1 MAALTA
7 RRKRTDAPPE
17 HPAPPPTR
25 NTAVLVG
32 FTAVTNLADGVAKM
46 ALPLLAAQRTDAP
59 LQITAVALTFTLPWL
74 LFALH
79 IGVLADR
86 VDRRRL
92 LWAANALRMAAMG
105 GLTVAAATQGPAL
118 PQLLVA
124 GTVLGIADV
133 LAATSASALVP
144 AAVPPAR
151 RERANAW
158 MVGAETVGQ
167 EFAGPFVGG
176 LLLAAGTSLALGLT
190 GVAYAL
196 AALSLLL
203 LAGRFRPAPPPS
215 GTVALPTRRR
225 VAEGLGFLWRDPVLR
240 TLSLVVAVLASV
252 WGAWLGLMPLHAT
265 TAMELGPR
273 EYGVLL
279 SALGVGGLVGAVSV
293 TWVNRLLGVRRAML
307 ADLLGTAAMVALP
320 ALTTNIWAVAAG
332 ALLGGTGGT
341 LWSVNA
347 RTLAQRRV
355 PDAMLGRYS
364 AAARMFTF
372 GAMPVGTALAGVLA
386 AAGGPRPAFGVF
398 AAAALATLYPFLK
411 HLTGAALRS

>member
-7 RRKRTDAPPE
+7 RRTRTDAPPE
-17 HPAPPPTR
+17 CPAPPATR

-32 FTAVTNLADGVAKM
+32 FTAVTNLADGVVKM
-46 ALPLLAAQRTDAP
+46 SLPLLAAQRTDSP
-59 LQITAVALTFTLPWL
+59 LQVTAVALTFTLPWL

-86 VDRRRL
+86 ADRRRL
-92 LWAANALRMAAMG
+92 LWAANALRLAAMG

-124 GTVLGIADV
+124 GAVLGIADV

-190 GVAYAL
+190 GAAYAL

-215 GTVALPTRRR
+215 GTVPVPTRRR
-225 VAEGLGFLWRDPVLR
+225 IAEGLRFLWRDPVLR

-252 WGAWLGLMPLHAT
+252 WGAWLGLMPLYAT
-265 TAMELGPR
+265 TTMELGPQ

-279 SALGVGGLVGAVSV
+279 SALGVGGLIGAVSV

-341 LWSVNA
+341 LWAVNA

-355 PDAMLGRYS
+355 PDAMLGRYNS
-364 AAARMFTF
+364 AARMFTF

-398 AAAALATLYPFLK
+398 AAAALATLLPFLQ